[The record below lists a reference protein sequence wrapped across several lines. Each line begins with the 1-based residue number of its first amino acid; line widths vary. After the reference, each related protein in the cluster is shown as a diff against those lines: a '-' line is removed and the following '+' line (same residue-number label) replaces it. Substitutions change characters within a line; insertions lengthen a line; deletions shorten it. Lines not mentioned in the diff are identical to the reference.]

1 MSTSQSGFATYDT
14 GSTLRAMP
22 SSVIQEA
29 FQQHPWLVP
38 VVYVGGSLLLGLFL
52 EHIVLGRF
60 RAFAKRTSWEAD
72 DVIANAL
79 SGSLILW
86 LLLAGIWS
94 ASSSLELTP
103 RMENLVR
110 NVLVVVFILSV
121 TMVLSKM
128 TDGMISLYSGKSEGL
143 IGSTSIFRNLGRAIV
158 WIVGFLVVLQ
168 TLGISIAPILT
179 ALGVGGLAV
188 ALALQDTLS
197 NLFAG
202 LHIIASRQV
211 RVGDFIRFED
221 KEGYVQDIRW
231 RNTIIRALSNN
242 MIIVPNA
249 KLAGATIINFYQ
261 PAVDLSVVIELGVS
275 YDSDLGS
282 VERVTIEV
290 ARETM
295 REVKGGVPD
304 FEPFIRYHTFADSS
318 INFSVILRG
327 KEYTDK
333 YLIQHEFM
341 KRLQRR
347 YQQEGIEIPFPQRT
361 IHLREKV
368 TEQ

>member
-1 MSTSQSGFATYDT
+1 
-14 GSTLRAMP
+14 MP

-79 SGSLILW
+79 SGALILW
-86 LLLAGIWS
+86 LLLFGIWS
-94 ASSSLELTP
+94 ASSSLEMTP

-249 KLAGATIINFYQ
+249 KLAGATIINYYQ
-261 PAVDLSVVIELGVS
+261 PAVDLSVVVELGVS
-275 YDSDLGS
+275 YASDLAT
-282 VERVTIEV
+282 VERVTTEV

-368 TEQ
+368 SES